1 MTAST
6 LAERLG
12 DSSDHR
18 SFLTSPRAAS
28 ACRRELDRLNEE
40 LSRRLTELQVAESLE
55 PFNVRASLDRWIVQ
69 WGPVSLSVVWLQT
82 ARDTVSDGEL
92 LVIAWRGVAGRR
104 LSQSPERPDASRLPS
119 AIALWE
125 EVLAPIAPDEASW
138 AWMPRSAGVNA
149 PLWSSAELAGQC
161 VQRLHAEYTRAL
173 AEEPRAS

>member
-12 DSSDHR
+12 EPDNR

-28 ACRRELDRLNEE
+28 ACRRELDRLNDE
-40 LSRRLTELQVAESLE
+40 LSRRLTELQTAESLE
-55 PFNVRASLDRWIVQ
+55 AFNVRASLDRWIVQ

-104 LSQSPERPDASRLPS
+104 LSQTPERPDVRSPS

-125 EVLAPIAPDEASW
+125 EVLAPIATDEASW
-138 AWMPRSAGVNA
+138 AWLPRGAGA
-149 PLWSSAELAGQC
+149 DAALWSSAELATHC
-161 VQRLHAEYTRAL
+161 VHRLHAEYGRAL

>member
-12 DSSDHR
+12 DSDHR

-28 ACRRELDRLNEE
+28 ACRRELDRLNDE
-40 LSRRLTELQVAESLE
+40 LSRRLSEVQTAESLE
-55 PFNVRASLDRWIVQ
+55 AFNVRASLDRWIVQ

-104 LSQSPERPDASRLPS
+104 LSQTPERPEIGRAPS
-119 AIALWE
+119 ATALWE
-125 EVLAPIAPDEASW
+125 QVLAPIATDEASW
-138 AWMPRSAGVNA
+138 AWLPRGAGENA
-149 PLWSSAELAGQC
+149 ALWSSAELAAYC
-161 VQRLHAEYTRAL
+161 VQRLHSEYGRAL
-173 AEEPRAS
+173 AEEPPAV

>member
-6 LAERLG
+6 VAERLG
-12 DSSDHR
+12 DSDNR

-28 ACRRELDRLNEE
+28 ACRRELDRLNDE

-55 PFNVRASLDRWIVQ
+55 PFNIRASLDRWIVQ

-82 ARDTVSDGEL
+82 ARDTVSGGEL
-92 LVIAWRGVAGRR
+92 LVIAWRGTAGRR
-104 LSQSPERPDASRLPS
+104 LSQTPERPDSGRLPS

-138 AWMPRSAGVNA
+138 AWMPRSGGENGS
-149 PLWSSAELAGQC
+149 LWSSAELAAYC
-161 VQRLHAEYTRAL
+161 VHRLHSEYGRAV
-173 AEEPRAS
+173 AEEPQAS

>member
-12 DSSDHR
+12 DSDHR

-40 LSRRLTELQVAESLE
+40 LTRRLTDVQTAGALE

-104 LSQSPERPDASRLPS
+104 LSQTPERPDIGRSPS
-119 AIALWE
+119 ATALWE

-138 AWMPRSAGVNA
+138 AWMPRGAGEGA
-149 PLWSSAELAGQC
+149 ALWSSAELAAHC
-161 VQRLHAEYTRAL
+161 VQRLHAEYERA
-173 AEEPRAS
+173 AVETPAS

>member
-12 DSSDHR
+12 DSDNR

-28 ACRRELDRLNEE
+28 ACRRELDRLNDE
-40 LSRRLTELQVAESLE
+40 LSRRLTEIQTAESLE
-55 PFNVRASLDRWIVQ
+55 AFNVRASLDRWIVQ

-104 LSQSPERPDASRLPS
+104 LSQTPERPEIGRSPS

-125 EVLAPIAPDEASW
+125 EVLAPIATDEASW
-138 AWMPRSAGVNA
+138 AWLPRGGENA
-149 PLWSSAELAGQC
+149 TLRSSAELAAYC
-161 VQRLHAEYTRAL
+161 VQRLHTEYGRAL
-173 AEEPRAS
+173 SEEPLAS

>member
-12 DSSDHR
+12 DSSDNR
-18 SFLTSPRAAS
+18 SFLSSPRAAS
-28 ACRRELDRLNEE
+28 ACRRELDRLNDE
-40 LSRRLTELQVAESLE
+40 LSRRLSELQTGRELE

-104 LSQSPERPDASRLPS
+104 LSQTPERPDIGRSPS

-125 EVLAPIAPDEASW
+125 EVLAPIAQDEASW
-138 AWMPRSAGVNA
+138 SWTPRSAGDRTIV
-149 PLWSSAELAGQC
+149 WSSAELAARC
-161 VQRLHAEYTRAL
+161 VQRLHQEYERAA
-173 AEEPRAS
+173 AEEPRES

>member
-12 DSSDHR
+12 DSDHR
-18 SFLTSPRAAS
+18 TFLTSPRAAS
-28 ACRRELDRLNEE
+28 ACRRELDRLNDE
-40 LSRRLTELQVAESLE
+40 LTRRLAEVQAAGALE
-55 PFNVRASLDRWIVQ
+55 PFNVRAALDRWIVQ

-104 LSQSPERPDASRLPS
+104 LSQTPERPDIGRSPS
-119 AIALWE
+119 ATAVWE

-138 AWMPRSAGVNA
+138 AWMPRGAGA
-149 PLWSSAELAGQC
+149 GATLWSSAELAAYC
-161 VQRLHAEYTRAL
+161 VQRLHAEYERA
-173 AEEPRAS
+173 AEEMPAS

>member
-12 DSSDHR
+12 DSDNR

-28 ACRRELDRLNEE
+28 ACRRELDRLNDE
-40 LSRRLTELQVAESLE
+40 LSRRLTEIQTAESLE
-55 PFNVRASLDRWIVQ
+55 AFNVRASLDRWIVQ

-104 LSQSPERPDASRLPS
+104 LSQTPERPEIGRSPS

-125 EVLAPIAPDEASW
+125 EVLAPIATDEASW
-138 AWMPRSAGVNA
+138 AWLPRGSENA
-149 PLWSSAELAGQC
+149 TLRSSAELAAYC
-161 VQRLHAEYTRAL
+161 VQRLHTEYGRAL
-173 AEEPRAS
+173 SEEPQAS

>member
-12 DSSDHR
+12 DSDHR

-28 ACRRELDRLNEE
+28 ACRRELDRLNDE
-40 LSRRLTELQVAESLE
+40 LSRRLTELQSAESLE
-55 PFNVRASLDRWIVQ
+55 AFNVRAALDRWIVQ

-92 LVIAWRGVAGRR
+92 LVIVWRGVAGRR
-104 LSQSPERPDASRLPS
+104 LSQTPERPDIGRSPS

-125 EVLAPIAPDEASW
+125 EVLTPIAPDEASW
-138 AWMPRSAGVNA
+138 AWLPRGAGA
-149 PLWSSAELAGQC
+149 SGTLWSSAELATYC
-161 VQRLHAEYTRAL
+161 VQRLHSEYGRAL